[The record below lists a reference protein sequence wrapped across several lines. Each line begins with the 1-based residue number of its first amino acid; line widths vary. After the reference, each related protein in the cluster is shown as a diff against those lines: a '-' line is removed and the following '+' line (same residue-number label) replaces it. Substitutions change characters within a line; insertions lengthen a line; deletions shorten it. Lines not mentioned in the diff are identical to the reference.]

1 MGGTGRVVWRGVW
14 RGFGVP
20 LSWQGGSGS
29 VAREEKKC
37 LYSKKIFANFVE
49 TSCVRQYGLGGI
61 GGKDLCR
68 PDISFL
74 RWRGFFSMGEMR
86 RFTTFVQ
93 MALLWTGCSRI
104 IVTLLQV

>member
-1 MGGTGRVVWRGVW
+1 MEGIGRSIVLAEGREDGWQVVR
-14 RGFGVP
+14 
-20 LSWQGGSGS
+20 
-29 VAREEKKC
+29 KC
-37 LYSKKIFANFVE
+37 LYNNKLFANFVE

-74 RWRGFFSMGEMR
+74 RWKGFFSMGKMR

-93 MALLWTGCSRI
+93 MVLLWTGCSRMTAI
-104 IVTLLQV
+104 L